1 MSKYQFYKDLEQKLQ
16 AELEKLEAL
25 KNDADVKATQE
36 LIAKLKEMIG
46 ELSCTDCMTAI
57 IEIYGQAPVKSA
69 YNALIGK
76 GTERVSSVPRQPRPL
91 KRWTNPETGESHE
104 GRKAPTGWAEKYGKD
119 KVDSWA
125 EIIG

>member
-46 ELSCTDCMTAI
+46 ELSCADCMAAI
-57 IEIYGQAPVKSA
+57 IEIYGPLPVKSA
-69 YNALIGK
+69 YNALLGS
-76 GTERVSSVPRQPRPL
+76 GGEARQSAPRKERPL
-91 KRWTNPETGESHE
+91 KRWTNAETGETHE